1 MFFSCAIIR
10 FSLKKI
16 SPKRLTL
23 TDNEDKQSGS
33 RSEEDYK
40 KRIAELEKANK
51 ELEDANRAKS
61 AFLANMSHELRTPLN
76 AILGYS
82 ELLEEVADELEIEE
96 EIGPDINKIH
106 SSGKHLLAI
115 INDILDLSKIEAGK
129 MEFFSQNCNLKT
141 LANEVSETVQPV
153 INKNS
158 NKLKVVLDEDLGSIS
173 VDITRL
179 RQVLFNLLSNA
190 CKFTEN
196 GEITFT
202 IMRKTVNQA
211 DWINF
216 TISDTG
222 IGMNTDQVEKL
233 FKSFSQVHSS
243 NIQKYGGTG
252 LGLAITK
259 RICEMMG
266 GDIFVE
272 SKPGEGSTFSAH
284 LPALMPVQATP
295 EKILQS
301 IGKPQRTADESSS
314 TPKEKIILVIDDDP
328 MIHSQMKRAFE
339 KEDYKI
345 VCASDGEEGLTLA
358 RKLHPTL
365 ITLDVLMPGMDGWTV
380 LTKLKADPN
389 VANIPVFVI
398 SMVDEENKGFTLG
411 ASEYITKPIDRTR
424 LHILMKKYRWD
435 SGSALVVED
444 DEGTRKLLCSMLKEY
459 GLNIQEAEN
468 GKVSL
473 EKVEEKSPGVIFLD
487 LMMPEMDG
495 FEFIEELK
503 KNPEHRPIPIVV
515 VTSKDLTQADRM
527 RLNGGIEKLI
537 EKKSFIHDD
546 LLKEI
551 RHTLDTHTS

>member
-1 MFFSCAIIR
+1 MAEIEENRPDPCSG
-10 FSLKKI
+10 
-16 SPKRLTL
+16 
-23 TDNEDKQSGS
+23 EDDQ
-33 RSEEDYK
+33 
-40 KRIAELEKANK
+40 KRIAALEKANQ
-51 ELEDANRAKS
+51 ELADANRAKS
-61 AFLANMSHELRTPLN
+61 TFLANMSHELRTPLN

-82 ELLEEVADELEIEE
+82 ELLGEVAGELNIEE
-96 EIGPDINKIH
+96 EIGPDIKKIH

-129 MEFFSQNCNLKT
+129 MEFYSQNCNLKT
-141 LANEVSETVQPV
+141 LAEEVNQTVQPI

-158 NKLKVVLDEDLGSIS
+158 NKLKVNLDKNLGSIS

-179 RQVLFNLLSNA
+179 RQVLLNLLSNA
-190 CKFTEN
+190 CKFTEK
-196 GEITFT
+196 GEIVFT
-202 IMRKTVNQA
+202 IMRKTINKA

-222 IGMNTDQVEKL
+222 IGMNASQLENL
-233 FKSFSQVHSS
+233 FQSFSQVHSS

-272 SKPGEGSTFSAH
+272 SQPGEGSTFSVH
-284 LPALMPVQATP
+284 LPVVMTVQATAEKVAPGQEKP
-295 EKILQS
+295 EKVLEELKS
-301 IGKPQRTADESSS
+301 EAK
-314 TPKEKIILVIDDDP
+314 KNIILVIDDDP
-328 MIHSQMKRAFE
+328 MMHSQMKRAFE
-339 KEDYKI
+339 KEDYII

-380 LTKLKADPN
+380 LTKLKADPE

-411 ASEYITKPIDRTR
+411 ASEYLTKPIDRTR

-444 DEGTRKLLCSMLKEY
+444 DPETRKMLCSMLEEY
-459 GLNIQEAEN
+459 GLKIQEAEN
-468 GKVSL
+468 GEIALQRVQ
-473 EKVEEKSPGVIFLD
+473 EKIPGVIFLD
-487 LMMPEMDG
+487 LMMPVMDG

-515 VTSKDLTQADRM
+515 VTAKDLTSADRL

-537 EKKSFIHDD
+537 EKKSLIQED
-546 LLKEI
+546 LLEEI
-551 RHTLDTHTS
+551 RQTLESHTS

>member
-1 MFFSCAIIR
+1 LADI
-10 FSLKKI
+10 
-16 SPKRLTL
+16 
-23 TDNEDKQSGS
+23 EDKQSGT
-33 RSEEDYK
+33 RSEKEYL
-40 KRIAELEKANK
+40 KRIAELEKANQD
-51 ELEDANRAKS
+51 LVDANRAKS

-76 AILGYS
+76 AIIGYS

-129 MEFFSQNCNLKT
+129 MEFFSQNCELES
-141 LANEVSETVQPV
+141 LANEVSHTLQPV

-158 NKLKVVLDEDLGSIS
+158 NALKINLDKDLGSIS

-190 CKFTEN
+190 CKFTEK

-202 IMRKTVNQA
+202 VSRKTIREL
-211 DWINF
+211 DWVNF

-222 IGMNTDQVEKL
+222 IGMDTDQVEKL
-233 FKSFSQVHSS
+233 FKSFSQVHSD

-272 SKPGEGSTFSAH
+272 SKPDEGTTFSVH
-284 LPALMPVQATP
+284 LPAVMPTP
-295 EKILQS
+295 EIAPITLPS
-301 IGKPQRTADESSS
+301 IPKSGKDSSEPDSEPQENV
-314 TPKEKIILVIDDDP
+314 ILVIDDDP
-328 MIHSQMKRAFE
+328 MIHNQMKRAFE
-339 KEDYKI
+339 KEGYKI

-380 LTKLKADPN
+380 LTKLKDDPE

-398 SMVDEENKGFTLG
+398 SMVDEENKGYTLG
-411 ASEYITKPIDRTR
+411 ASEYVTKPIDRTR

-444 DEGTRKLLCSMLKEY
+444 DPGTRKLLSSMLEEY
-459 GLNIQEAEN
+459 GLSVQQAEN
-468 GKVSL
+468 GKIAL
-473 EKVEEKSPGVIFLD
+473 ERVQEKSPGVIFLD

-515 VTSKDLTQADRM
+515 VTSKDITQADRL
-527 RLNGGIEKLI
+527 RLNGGVAKLI
-537 EKKSFIHDD
+537 EKKSFVHDD
-546 LLKEI
+546 LLSEI
-551 RHTLDTHTS
+551 RSTLNTHSS

>member
-1 MFFSCAIIR
+1 LADI
-10 FSLKKI
+10 
-16 SPKRLTL
+16 
-23 TDNEDKQSGS
+23 EDKQTGS
-33 RSEEDYK
+33 RSEEDYL

-51 ELEDANRAKS
+51 DLADANRAKS

-76 AILGYS
+76 AIIGYS

-96 EIGPDINKIH
+96 EIGPDLNKIH

-129 MEFFSQNCNLKT
+129 MEFFSQNCELES
-141 LANEVSETVQPV
+141 LSSEVSHTLQPV
-153 INKNS
+153 IDKNS
-158 NKLKVVLDEDLGSIS
+158 NTLKINLEKDLGSIS

-190 CKFTEN
+190 CKFTEK

-202 IMRKTVNQA
+202 IARKTVCEL
-211 DWINF
+211 DWVNF

-222 IGMNTDQVEKL
+222 IGMNSDQVEKL
-233 FKSFSQVHSS
+233 FKSFSQVHSD

-272 SKPGEGSTFSAH
+272 SKPGEGSTFSVH
-284 LPALMPVQATP
+284 LPAVMPTP
-295 EKILQS
+295 ETPTITLPS
-301 IGKPQRTADESSS
+301 IPKPSKDSAESVS
-314 TPKEKIILVIDDDP
+314 EAQENIILVIDDDP
-328 MIHSQMKRAFE
+328 MIHNQMKRTFE
-339 KEDYKI
+339 KEGYKI

-380 LTKLKADPN
+380 LTKLKDDPE

-398 SMVDEENKGFTLG
+398 SMVDEENKGYTLG
-411 ASEYITKPIDRTR
+411 ASEYLTKPIDRTR
-424 LHILMKKYRWD
+424 LHILMKKYHWD

-444 DEGTRKLLCSMLKEY
+444 DPGTRKLLCSMLEEY
-459 GLNIQEAEN
+459 GLNVQEAGN
-468 GKVSL
+468 GKIALERVQ
-473 EKVEEKSPGVIFLD
+473 EKVPGVIFLD

-515 VTSKDLTQADRM
+515 VTSKDITQADRV
-527 RLNGGIEKLI
+527 RLNGGVAKLI
-537 EKKSFIHDD
+537 EKKSFVHDD
-546 LLKEI
+546 LLSEI
-551 RHTLDTHTS
+551 RSTLATHPS